1 MYNSNNLIYKDE
13 TYKIVGACMEVHQQL
28 GCGYLEAVYQEALAF
43 EFMERNIPFEREKV
57 LNISYKNK
65 MLKHSYKADFV
76 CFGKIIVELKAL
88 PSLTTIEEAQ
98 VINYLKITGNKLGLL
113 VNFGKESLETIRKVL

>member
-28 GCGYLEAVYQEALAF
+28 GCGYLEAVYQEALAY
-43 EFMERNIPFEREKV
+43 EFIEMNIPFEQEKV
-57 LNISYKNK
+57 LNITYKNK
-65 MLKHSYKADFV
+65 ILRHSYKADFI

-88 PSLTTIEEAQ
+88 SSLTTIEEAQ
-98 VINYLKITGNKLGLL
+98 VINYLKITGCKLGLL
-113 VNFGKESLETIRKVL
+113 INFGKESLETIRKVL

>member
-28 GCGYLEAVYQEALAF
+28 GCGYLEAVYQEALAY

-57 LNISYKNK
+57 LNIIYKNK